1 MYNYANS
8 LVYTD
13 DLLLLI
19 VKIKQTK
26 LSCVSFA
33 KKIYI
38 KILQILIFSWS
49 GFTQQFVRQTLRHK
63 VSKMGIFLYFSGLYA
78 SLSIRVAS
86 LTSVNR
92 NIMYTHFSSG
102 IGSHRNCCFV
112 T

>member
-33 KKIYI
+33 KKYIY
-38 KILQILIFSWS
+38 KNTPNSN
-49 GFTQQFVRQTLRHK
+49 
-63 VSKMGIFLYFSGLYA
+63 FLLEWVYTAVCS
-78 SLSIRVAS
+78 SN
-86 LTSVNR
+86 TS
-92 NIMYTHFSSG
+92 S
-102 IGSHRNCCFV
+102 
-112 T
+112 